1 MVYLEKAKIYKDVI
15 HNSICTTRLANAIID
30 NKIFQRLRHLHQ
42 LGVCFF
48 VFPNANNTRFE
59 HSLGTYHLAGCII
72 RHLISNSEIKEI
84 NKSLIEVEYI
94 KKYLLKKLNLPDN
107 EISLQSIIEYKNCLF
122 DDYLIE
128 LIKIAGLVH
137 DIGHGPFSHLFDEWL
152 NSIADLQENKLI
164 HHENRSIMLLGL
176 IIDKTVITCDEITYK
191 ISDYINLD
199 AYKFISTLIHPSSYP
214 DIPKK
219 NFIYQI
225 ISNSLNDLDV
235 DKLDY
240 LCRDSYY
247 LGAGQPFSIWEII
260 EHCKVIDNNIVF
272 PEKKSYEI
280 FKVYRSR
287 YDMHKQFY
295 NNKTVICIEYMLRNI
310 LNKLD
315 NILKI
320 TSNIKSMNIDHFVK
334 LTDSTILNASVIIEQ
349 LNLSNYKDIEA
360 DVDYINS
367 ILNAINDRKIYKC
380 LYSTSYS
387 VKDKINSKSIIKKI
401 LSENKEFNKKNI
413 VTTIIKIGLIGGEK
427 THPFDNLYFY
437 NKKNNNSRVL
447 SKNEISHL
455 MSPFFQEKLLFII
468 ETSDKI

>member
-1 MVYLEKAKIYKDVI
+1 MVYLQQAKIYKDVI
-15 HNSICTTRLANAIID
+15 HNSISTTRLANAIID

-42 LGVCFF
+42 LGVCSF

-59 HSLGTYHLAGCII
+59 HSLGTYHLAGCVI
-72 RHLISNSEIKEI
+72 RHLISNSNAQKI
-84 NKSLIEVEYI
+84 NESLVKVEYI
-94 KKYLLKKLNLPDN
+94 KKYLLNKFDLEDN
-107 EISLQSIIEYKNCLF
+107 DTNIKFISENTSCLF
-122 DDYLIE
+122 DDFLIE

-152 NSIADLQENKLI
+152 YSIPELQNNKLI

-176 IIDKTVITCDEITYK
+176 IIEKTIIIHENLIYK
-191 ISDYINLD
+191 ISDYINID

-240 LCRDSYY
+240 LSRDSYY
-247 LGAGQPFSIWEII
+247 LGSGKPFSIWEII

-310 LNKLD
+310 LDKLD

-320 TSNIKSMNIDHFVK
+320 TSNIKSMNIDHFIK
-334 LTDSTILNASVIIEQ
+334 LTDSTILNTSVIIEQ
-349 LNLSNYKDIEA
+349 LNPSYYNDIKP
-360 DVDYINS
+360 DVDYVNS
-367 ILNAINDRKIYKC
+367 ILNAISERRIYKC
-380 LYSTSYS
+380 LYSSSYS
-387 VKDKINSKSIIKKI
+387 VKDKINIKSIVKKI
-401 LSENKEFNKKNI
+401 LLENKEFDKKNI
-413 VTTIIKIGLIGGEK
+413 MTSVIKIGLIGGEK

-437 NKKNNNSRVL
+437 NKKNDNSRIL
-447 SKNEISHL
+447 SKNEISFL
-455 MSPFFQEKLLFII
+455 ISPFFQEKLLFII

>member
-15 HNSICTTRLANAIID
+15 HNSICTTRMANAIID

-42 LGVCFF
+42 LGVCSF

-59 HSLGTYHLAGCII
+59 HSLGTYHLAGCVIQ
-72 RHLISNSEIKEI
+72 HLISNSDVREI
-84 NKSLIEVEYI
+84 NKSLVTVEYI
-94 KKYLLKKLNLPDN
+94 KKYLLNKLNLSDDETN
-107 EISLQSIIEYKNCLF
+107 IKIILEYNSCLF

-152 NSIADLQENKLI
+152 SSIPELQNNKLI

-176 IIDKTVITCDEITYK
+176 IIDKATITCEDTIYK

-199 AYKFISTLIHPSSYP
+199 AYKFMSTLIHPSSYP

-247 LGAGQPFSIWEII
+247 LGTGQPFSIWGII
-260 EHCKVIDNNIVF
+260 EHIKIMDNNIVF
-272 PEKKSYEI
+272 PEKQSYEI

-295 NNKTVICIEYMLRNI
+295 NNKTVICIEYMLRNV

-320 TSNIKSMNIDHFVK
+320 TSNIKSMNIDHFIK
-334 LTDSTILNASVIIEQ
+334 LTDSTILNTSVIIEQ
-349 LNLSNYKDIEA
+349 LHPSNYEDIKL
-360 DVDYINS
+360 DIDYINS
-367 ILNAINDRKIYKC
+367 ILNAINERRIYKC

-387 VKDKINSKSIIKKI
+387 VKDKINSKSIVKKI

-437 NKKNNNSRVL
+437 NKKTNSSSIL
-447 SKNEISHL
+447 SKSEISHL

-468 ETSDKI
+468 ETTDEI

>member
-1 MVYLEKAKIYKDVI
+1 MSHLQQAKIYKDVI
-15 HNSICTTRLANAIID
+15 HNSICTTRLTNAIID
-30 NKIFQRLRHLHQ
+30 NKIFQRLRYLHQ
-42 LGVCFF
+42 LGVCCF

-59 HSLGTYHLAGCII
+59 HSLGTYHLAGCVIQ
-72 RHLISNSEIKEI
+72 HLISNSDVEEI
-84 NKSLIEVEYI
+84 NKSLVKVEYI
-94 KKYLLKKLNLPDN
+94 KKYLLNKFNLEDN
-107 EISLQSIIEYKNCLF
+107 ETNIQILSKYHTCLF

-152 NSIADLQENKLI
+152 NSIPELQDNKFI

-176 IIDKTVITCDEITYK
+176 IIDKATMTYGHTTHK

-199 AYKFISTLIHPSSYP
+199 AYKFISTLIHPSSYS

-247 LGAGQPFSIWEII
+247 LGTGQPFSIGGII
-260 EHCKVIDNNIVF
+260 EHIKIIDDNIVF
-272 PEKKSYEI
+272 PEKISYEI

-315 NILKI
+315 NILQI
-320 TSNIKSMNIDHFVK
+320 TSNIKSMNMDHFIK
-334 LTDSTILNASVIIEQ
+334 LTDSTILNTSVTIEQ
-349 LNLSNYKDIEA
+349 LNLTNYKNKK

-367 ILNAINDRKIYKC
+367 ILNAINERRIYKC
-380 LYSTSYS
+380 LYNTSYS

-401 LSENKEFNKKNI
+401 LLENKEFNIKNI
-413 VTTIIKIGLIGGEK
+413 VTSVIKIGLIGGEK

-437 NKKNNNSRVL
+437 NKKTNKSRIL

-455 MSPFFQEKLLFII
+455 ISPFFQEKLLFII
-468 ETSDKI
+468 ETTDDS

>member
-1 MVYLEKAKIYKDVI
+1 
-15 HNSICTTRLANAIID
+15 
-30 NKIFQRLRHLHQ
+30 
-42 LGVCFF
+42 LGVCFV

-59 HSLGTYHLAGCII
+59 HSLGTYHLAGCVI

-84 NKSLIEVEYI
+84 NKSLVQVEYI
-94 KKYLLKKLNLPDN
+94 KKYLLNKFSLPD
-107 EISLQSIIEYKNCLF
+107 EEKSIQILIKNKTCLF

-152 NSIADLQENKLI
+152 KSIPELHSNKLI
-164 HHENRSIMLLGL
+164 DHENRSIMLLGL
-176 IIDKTVITCDEITYK
+176 IIDNTVVTSGKTVHK
-191 ISDYINLD
+191 VSDYINSD
-199 AYKFISTLIHPSSYP
+199 AYKFISTLIHPSFYS

-225 ISNSLNDLDV
+225 VSNSLNDLDV

-247 LGAGQPFSIWEII
+247 LGTGRPFSILEII
-260 EHCKVIDNNIVF
+260 EHSKVIDNNIVF

-320 TSNIKSMNIDHFVK
+320 TSNIKSMNIDHFIK

-349 LNLSNYKDIEA
+349 LDLPNYKNIKS
-360 DVDYINS
+360 DVDYVNS
-367 ILNAINDRKIYKC
+367 VLGAINERRIYKC
-380 LYSTSYS
+380 LYTTSYS
-387 VKDKINSKSIIKKI
+387 VKEKINNKSIVKKI
-401 LSENKEFNKKNI
+401 LSENKEFEKKNI
-413 VTTIIKIGLIGGEK
+413 VTIIVKIGLIGGEK

-437 NKKNNNSRVL
+437 NNTNDSRIL

-468 ETSDKI
+468 ETTDRK

>member
-42 LGVCFF
+42 LGVCYF

-59 HSLGTYHLAGCII
+59 HSLGTYHLAGSMLQ
-72 RHLISNSEIKEI
+72 HLISNSDPTEI
-84 NKSLIEVEYI
+84 NKSLIKVEYI
-94 KKYLLKKLNLPDN
+94 RKYLINKLNLNDDEPSLKL
-107 EISLQSIIEYKNCLF
+107 ISEHNFCLL

-152 NSIADLQENKLI
+152 NSVEELKNNELI

-176 IIDKTVITCDEITYK
+176 IINNGIIKNEGKIYK
-191 ISDYINLD
+191 ISDYINLE
-199 AYKFISTLIHPSSYP
+199 AYKFISTLIHPSSYS

-225 ISNSLNDLDV
+225 VSNSLNDLDV

-247 LGAGQPFSIWEII
+247 LGTGQPFSIARII
-260 EHCKVIDNNIVF
+260 EHIKIMNDNIVF
-272 PEKKSYEI
+272 PEKISYEI

-295 NNKTVICIEYMLRNI
+295 NNKTVICIEHMLRNV
-310 LNKLD
+310 LDKLD

-320 TSNIKSMNIDHFVK
+320 TDNMKLLNIDHFIK
-334 LTDSTILNASVIIEQ
+334 LMDCSILNTTAIIEQ
-349 LNLSNYKDIEA
+349 LNLA
-360 DVDYINS
+360 DNKFKEEIDYINS
-367 ILNAINDRKIYKC
+367 VLNAINERRIYKC
-380 LYSTSYS
+380 LYYSSYS

-401 LSENKEFNKKNI
+401 ISENKEFNKKNI
-413 VTTIIKIGLIGGEK
+413 VTSIIKIGLIGGEK

-437 NKKNNNSRVL
+437 NKKTNNSRIL
-447 SKNEISHL
+447 SKSEISHL

-468 ETSDKI
+468 ETDIFF